1 MSLSI
6 LSLIALLLFSSLKR
20 FLVSLIAISLVSFFY
35 FFSNLKDF
43 LHLWLYFILQ
53 DLYFLLLHVVK
64 KTDYVLK
71 NKSLL
76 YSWKSVLKFQLFYVA
91 LKFYELG
98 IIIKL
103 TCSIFMSS
111 NNRFIIFF
119 TYIEISK
126 DPSAKYYQNNKERLQ
141 KSL

>member
-1 MSLSI
+1 M
-6 LSLIALLLFSSLKR
+6 
-20 FLVSLIAISLVSFFY
+20 
-35 FFSNLKDF
+35 
-43 LHLWLYFILQ
+43 
-53 DLYFLLLHVVK
+53 K

-76 YSWKSVLKFQLFYVA
+76 YSLKSVLKFQLFYAA

-111 NNRFIIFF
+111 NNLFIFFFF

-141 KSL
+141 KSLGKISKQQHDCE